1 MRLPTSWANLKSIWN
16 RCVNLKVLDYSL
28 NKIEKFQNLGN
39 LNGLVYLN
47 LSQNQLKVI
56 MGINNL
62 VNLTILDLSMNM
74 IEKIENLDGLGK
86 LEQLLLYGNRI
97 RVAENFDGLTNL
109 KLLKVNNNRLLSIS
123 EIALYNL
130 PSLEILNAANNI
142 IDIDEFDN
150 WVKTVMSLENLRE
163 ISLYGNL
170 VTDDPTYKF
179 KFADHTT
186 LAKLDGLELKP
197 AIKKKLQDLKKGY
210 EIDKLVDSTKEEY
223 FKRIEAERELKTAAA
238 KMLQKQQE
246 QITNQ
251 YDNFIDHMEKDFD
264 GFINYVYELK
274 TNKEMGKFPSVDK

>member
-1 MRLPTSWANLKSIWN
+1 
-16 RCVNLKVLDYSL
+16 
-28 NKIEKFQNLGN
+28 
-39 LNGLVYLN
+39 
-47 LSQNQLKVI
+47 
-56 MGINNL
+56 
-62 VNLTILDLSMNM
+62 
-74 IEKIENLDGLGK
+74 
-86 LEQLLLYGNRI
+86 
-97 RVAENFDGLTNL
+97 
-109 KLLKVNNNRLLSIS
+109 
-123 EIALYNL
+123 
-130 PSLEILNAANNI
+130 
-142 IDIDEFDN
+142 
-150 WVKTVMSLENLRE
+150 MSLENLRE

-186 LAKLDGLELKP
+186 LVKLDGLELKP

-274 TNKEMGKFPSVDK
+274 TNKEMGKSPSVDK